1 MDTGPLSSLRQE
13 CAKILCDP
21 EPLSG
26 GSQMCYKIK
35 YLPKAKDCA
44 QVDEN
49 VRLLKVEG
57 NANYIQYLI
66 WLNRERD

>member
-13 CAKILCDP
+13 RAKILCDP

-44 QVDEN
+44 QFDEN